1 MGLASLSEGGR
12 EMRIDEAIEH
22 NKESKRY
29 LYIRKYPEDAV
40 KAIQLG
46 IEALEEI
53 KRARENNYRFV
64 AVKLPSE
71 GEK

>member
-1 MGLASLSEGGR
+1 MSLKEL
-12 EMRIDEAIEH
+12 EEAIEKLNRH
-22 NKESKRY
+22 
-29 LYIRKYPEDAV
+29 YILFLSVPRAELIDA
-40 KAIQLG
+40 ARLG

>member
-1 MGLASLSEGGR
+1 MT
-12 EMRIDEAIEH
+12 IDEAIEH

>member
-1 MGLASLSEGGR
+1 MIEEAITNLTELHKNKTLASLL
-12 EMRIDEAIEH
+12 
-22 NKESKRY
+22 SKN
-29 LYIRKYPEDAV
+29 LTIGQL

>member
-1 MGLASLSEGGR
+1 MT
-12 EMRIDEAIEH
+12 IDEAMTKLEELAEYYMSL
-22 NKESKRY
+22 KRESYEPALR
-29 LYIRKYPEDAV
+29 
-40 KAIQLG
+40 LG